1 MVGVE
6 NRCVHDGRVVQ
17 RQVLYLGE
25 INDSQRAAWSK
36 AIEVFDEDAGQPKQ
50 IALFPEDRV
59 APALDC
65 DVVSIRLSEMRLRR
79 PRQWGACWMAT
90 LLWDQLRL
98 DEFWF
103 AALPPSREGTNW
115 LNILKTLVGYQLIS
129 PGSEWRLHR
138 HWFEHSAMG
147 DLLCE
152 DLALVQPNNLYRCLD
167 KLTAHKQAMFTF
179 LGQRWKDLFQADFE
193 VLLYDLTI
201 TYFECD
207 PPGAGMRKFGY
218 SRDKRSD
225 CVQVVI
231 ALIVTPD
238 GFPLAYEVMDGNT
251 SDKTTL
257 KEFLAKIEKQ
267 YGKAKRTWVMDRGI
281 PTEEVL
287 AEMRNS
293 KTPIHYL
300 VGSPRGRLTQLE
312 KAFLTKPWEDV
323 RESVRV
329 KLIEHEEEMYVFV
342 RSEGRRDKEQSMR
355 RRRLKKL
362 IKRLRELQQQNLTRD
377 ELLLK
382 LGAARKEAGKAY
394 ALLVIY
400 TPTKDQ
406 PVTSETFHFALDRK
420 KLRQAR
426 RREGGYLLRS
436 NIKSDDPGYLWRL
449 YLQLVEVEQA
459 FKELKSD
466 LSIRPIYHQ
475 LETRIEAHIFIAFL
489 AYCLFVTLK
498 QRLKTL
504 APGLTPRAVL
514 EKLAAMQMIDV
525 ELPTTDNRVVVLSR
539 YTEPVLPRG
548 VHAAGQDR
556 QHRIS
561 EQGSGL
567 RPVVQ
572 GVIRGR
578 ADDRGRSRAPGRPH
592 RHHRRAPHLGLD
604 HDPSPVCPHDRA
616 GRRHRLGW
624 EALAVVS
631 APLLAARA
639 RAHQTVPGADAC
651 QAPRRPQGRPAH
663 ILRPACSPRRAQG
676 VRRLPGTAA
685 QNQWVRLFKA
695 PVRRTQG
702 GARLSVALH
711 PPRRHLQSPPDRVQR
726 GRRHLPVQGL
736 LRRRPRAIQAH
747 DARHR

>member
-1 MVGVE
+1 MFLRSNRRFKDGKEHRYWNIVE
-6 NRCVHDGRVVQ
+6 NRRCASGKVVQ

-25 INDSQRAAWSK
+25 IGDGQHDDWSRAVEA
-36 AIEVFDEDAGQPKQ
+36 FDEDAQRHTQLSLFSADRELPGQAEGYGVQ
-50 IALFPEDRV
+50 VR
-59 APALDC
+59 LDAME
-65 DVVSIRLSEMRLRR
+65 LHR
-79 PRQWGACWMAT
+79 PRQWGACW
-90 LLWDQLRL
+90 LSCELYEQLGLDQFLACRLR
-98 DEFWF
+98 
-103 AALPPSREGTNW
+103 PSREGTNW
-115 LNILKTLVGYQLIS
+115 CDILQTLVCYRLID

-138 HWFEHSAMG
+138 QWFEQSAMA
-147 DLLCE
+147 DLLGA
-152 DLALVQPNNLYRCLD
+152 DFMLAEKNALYRCLD
-167 KLTAHKQAMFTF
+167 KLLPHKQALFSH
-179 LGQRWKDLFQADFE
+179 LRQRWADLFGAKFE
-193 VLLYDLTI
+193 VLLYDLTS
-201 TYFECD
+201 TYFESA
-207 PPGAGMRKFGY
+207 PPDDDDDKRRFGY

-267 YGKAKRTWVMDRGI
+267 YGRAKRTWVMDRGI

-329 KLIEHEEEMYVFV
+329 KLIEHGEETYVFV

-459 FKELKSD
+459 FKELKND

-498 QRLKTL
+498 LRLKTL

-539 YTEPVLPRG
+539 YTEPEK
-548 VHAAGQDR
+548 D
-556 QHRIS
+556 
-561 EQGSGL
+561 
-567 RPVVQ
+567 
-572 GVIRGR
+572 
-578 ADDRGRSRAPGRPH
+578 
-592 RHHRRAPHLGLD
+592 
-604 HDPSPVCPHDRA
+604 
-616 GRRHRLGW
+616 
-624 EALAVVS
+624 
-631 APLLAARA
+631 LL
-639 RAHQTVPGADAC
+639 
-651 QAPRRPQGRPAH
+651 
-663 ILRPACSPRRAQG
+663 L
-676 VRRLPGTAA
+676 
-685 QNQWVRLFKA
+685 
-695 PVRRTQG
+695 
-702 GARLSVALH
+702 
-711 PPRRHLQSPPDRVQR
+711 
-726 GRRHLPVQGL
+726 L
-736 LRRRPRAIQAH
+736 LRQLQIQLPAQPPPKIK
-747 DARHR
+747 ARNNREVA